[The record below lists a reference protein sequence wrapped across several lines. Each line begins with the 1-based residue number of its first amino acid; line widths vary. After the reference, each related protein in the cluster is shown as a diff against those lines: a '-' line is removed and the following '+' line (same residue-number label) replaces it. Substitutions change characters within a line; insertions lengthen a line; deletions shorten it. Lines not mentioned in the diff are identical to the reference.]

1 MQNAEC
7 KKQNI
12 GANADFYLIANLE
25 NGKWQISARLRV
37 DDIIITNKNISLLF
51 VQVGVWIFV

>member
-7 KKQNI
+7 KMQNF
-12 GANADFYLIANLE
+12 GANADFYLIANFE

>member
-1 MQNAEC
+1 MQNF
-7 KKQNI
+7 